1 MNVNDVL
8 DMIGD
13 AKGTYVWD
21 AQIIRSGATGT
32 EVRKLPAKNVS
43 DRCNCNFAACVGRL
57 CGDLHAA
64 YAGFEDRRTYRN
76 IHAAKF
82 ERDHGERI
90 GCSFLAGYSGFLQL
104 SRKSGMAG
112 VYAVI

>member
-32 EVRKLPAKNVS
+32 EVRKLPAKK
-43 DRCNCNFAACVGRL
+43 CV
-57 CGDLHAA
+57 
-64 YAGFEDRRTYRN
+64 
-76 IHAAKF
+76 
-82 ERDHGERI
+82 
-90 GCSFLAGYSGFLQL
+90 
-104 SRKSGMAG
+104 
-112 VYAVI
+112 